1 MIETQEIEIPRDDQ
15 LLPFC
20 IYYYEDNHTGTI
32 YCHIGAPELSVD
44 KDGKNPR
51 YKCFHE
57 SLIYNGW
64 YSYGAFYSLD
74 PQFRPIPNG
83 MILLCA
89 RWRRGFPWQT
99 FEISNARDP
108 FNLQQ
113 DLFSECLYFY
123 AYSSPAKNTV
133 PLYFFKSGFFVNKT
147 DVLLPTFD
155 NNKDN
160 LPQPG
165 KHNGSI
171 IDWEPASIPVV
182 YVIGTKKTSTNCNSC
197 LQDMNHTLF
206 SNINNTCVPDPNGEY
221 ETIGKCIIST
231 SNKPKRFNLLE
242 SVKEDSRGDIGI
254 HNFFKSF
261 PLYSIS
267 IIICLFVLSLLLTI
281 ITMS

>member
-1 MIETQEIEIPRDDQ
+1 MIERLRFQEVDYIPRGWLRFQEVICQEIEIPRDDQ

-133 PLYFFKSGFFVNKT
+133 PLYFFMSGFFGILYFVQFCAFCPILCILSNF
-147 DVLLPTFD
+147 VQFFCIL
-155 NNKDN
+155 
-160 LPQPG
+160 
-165 KHNGSI
+165 
-171 IDWEPASIPVV
+171 
-182 YVIGTKKTSTNCNSC
+182 TKKRC
-197 LQDMNHTLF
+197 LHCVI
-206 SNINNTCVPDPNGEY
+206 NI
-221 ETIGKCIIST
+221 
-231 SNKPKRFNLLE
+231 
-242 SVKEDSRGDIGI
+242 
-254 HNFFKSF
+254 
-261 PLYSIS
+261 
-267 IIICLFVLSLLLTI
+267 LLTRLI
-281 ITMS
+281 QMFFLCVSYFKLV